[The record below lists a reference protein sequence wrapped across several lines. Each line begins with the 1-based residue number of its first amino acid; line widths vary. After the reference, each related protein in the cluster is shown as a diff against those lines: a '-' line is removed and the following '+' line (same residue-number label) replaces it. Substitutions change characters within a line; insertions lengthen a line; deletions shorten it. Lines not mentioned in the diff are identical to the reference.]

1 MKKRNAILPIFLF
14 LILLLVILF
23 GPGVYI
29 LYQRKT
35 HQPQIETLYQAEAD
49 QDPPEK
55 IVYEIPDTFRRDYRH
70 LDLDIDAQDSGTMGC
85 SIEYVFANGEKIS
98 SSFKESSSFYRFTI
112 PSDHI
117 KTIQRIEISEIENI
131 SCIVLWNTYIN
142 P

>member
-70 LDLDIDAQDSGTMGC
+70 LDLDIKAQDSGTMGC
-85 SIEYVFANGEKIS
+85 SIEYVLANGEKFS
-98 SSFKESSSFYRFTI
+98 SSFRESSSFYRFTI
-112 PSDHI
+112 LSDHI
-117 KTIQRIEISEIENI
+117 KTIQRIEISELENV
-131 SCIVLWNTYIN
+131 SCITMWNTFIN

>member
-35 HQPQIETLYQAEAD
+35 HQPQIETLYQATAD
-49 QDPPEK
+49 RDAPEK
-55 IVYEIPDTFRRDYRH
+55 IVYEIHDTFRRDYRH

>member
-55 IVYEIPDTFRRDYRH
+55 IVYEIPDH
-70 LDLDIDAQDSGTMGC
+70 SGG
-85 SIEYVFANGEKIS
+85 IIGIW
-98 SSFKESSSFYRFTI
+98 I
-112 PSDHI
+112 
-117 KTIQRIEISEIENI
+117 
-131 SCIVLWNTYIN
+131 
-142 P
+142 